1 MNLFFA
7 RSTTPANAKRSH
19 RKRATH
25 EGRRPTLLTKLLA
38 VIAAAFAMQGLVAMT
53 AARAVLA
60 PVGNGFTV
68 SAGDLSFLLKQIKIA
83 ERHATTLTAS
93 NPCGT
98 LLAQP
103 GDPIPDAEQVP
114 DILTSYGLRSVDGSC
129 NNLKDATTRNFAAS
143 DQVFPRLTSP
153 VFRDA
158 EDASLFG
165 GPVASSYAQKTGNV
179 ADSQPR
185 TVSNLI
191 DDQTSTNPAAIAA
204 AGSPV
209 RSQDPTPTAVVC
221 TAPNTPVGCTPEHKT
236 LFIPNIT
243 TDVGLS
249 PPFNSVFTF
258 FGQFFDHGVD
268 QTVKSGSTV
277 FIPLKADDPLRTL
290 GPDGVAGTGD
300 EVPANQA
307 FMVLTRAQNQPGPDG
322 ILGTPDDVQDA
333 TNTDTPWVDQSQTY
347 ASHASHQ
354 VFLREYTKDAAGHP
368 VSTGRFLGGVFPV
381 PAPDA
386 SGTIPDTGISTWAT
400 TKAQAK
406 EML

>member
-129 NNLKDATTRNFAAS
+129 NNLKDATTKNFAAA
-143 DQVFPRLTSP
+143 DQVFPRLTPPVWRTPEAVPGFPVGSSATHQGTASP
-153 VFRDA
+153 V
-158 EDASLFG
+158 
-165 GPVASSYAQKTGNV
+165 
-179 ADSQPR
+179 DSQPR

-191 DDQTSTNPAAIAA
+191 VDQTSTNPAAVAA
-204 AGSPV
+204 PEFPV
-209 RSQDPTPTAVVC
+209 RIQNAPGLHPCTTDPAREGTGGVPA
-221 TAPNTPVGCTPEHKT
+221 GCVPSHKT
-236 LFIPNIT
+236 LFIPNVT

-249 PPFNSVFTF
+249 PPYNSVFTF
-258 FGQFFDHGVD
+258 FGQFFDHGGD
-268 QTVKSGSTV
+268 PTGKNRQT
-277 FIPLKADDPLRTL
+277 
-290 GPDGVAGTGD
+290 GV
-300 EVPANQA
+300 V
-307 FMVLTRAQNQPGPDG
+307 
-322 ILGTPDDVQDA
+322 
-333 TNTDTPWVDQSQTY
+333 
-347 ASHASHQ
+347 
-354 VFLREYTKDAAGHP
+354 
-368 VSTGRFLGGVFPV
+368 
-381 PAPDA
+381 APRR
-386 SGTIPDTGISTWAT
+386 
-400 TKAQAK
+400 
-406 EML
+406 